1 MGKFKSA
8 AQKVYEDV
16 KSLRL
21 AGTDRDAEWQRV
33 NSYIA
38 DVLKD
43 SHVLYAK
50 LARLQGDFG
59 GEELMNLEKI
69 SEYVLEIG
77 GKLSSFSK
85 AFYEGRADI
94 STDEQFGEQEQSQ
107 VKRPSVNLESLGK
120 EADSYEEEEPSPK
133 FDISEESDDSDESD
147 ESDESED
154 ESSEPSS
161 PEVEFDY
168 SEEDSDE
175 EDSDEEDSE
184 D

>member
-1 MGKFKSA
+1 MYERFA
-8 AQKVYEDV
+8 AKARQVR
-16 KSLRL
+16 SSRT

-59 GEELMNLEKI
+59 GTELDNLEKI

-77 GKLSSFSK
+77 GKLSAFSK

-94 STDEQFGEQEQSQ
+94 SADDQFGEDGAGGEVS
-107 VKRPSVNLESLGK
+107 RPPVNLGDLGGGEMPTPELDAGV
-120 EADSYEEEEPSPK
+120 EALGEPGGEPEAPEGGEPEAEAPK
-133 FDISEESDDSDESD
+133 APEGGE
-147 ESDESED
+147 
-154 ESSEPSS
+154 

-168 SEEDSDE
+168 SEDEAPKKPKKKSE
-175 EDSDEEDSE
+175 ED
-184 D
+184 